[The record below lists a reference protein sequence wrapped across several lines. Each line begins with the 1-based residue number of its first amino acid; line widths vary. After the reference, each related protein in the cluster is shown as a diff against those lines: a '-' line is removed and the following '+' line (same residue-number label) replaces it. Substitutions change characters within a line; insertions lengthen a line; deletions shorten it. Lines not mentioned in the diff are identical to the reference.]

1 MKIKEYLGDAQFY
14 KKTAVIALPIAMQ
27 SLITIG
33 VNLVD
38 NIMVGQLGEVVM
50 SACSQ
55 AVQIVMLFHICCMGL
70 GMGASVM
77 VSRFWG
83 MRDITSLKKVVTLML
98 RFTIVIGSIFTLLTI
113 IIPRNIMLLYTP
125 EEPVVEQGLLY
136 LKWMV
141 PCFLLT
147 GLVTTCTIVLRSIGQ
162 TKIPLIGSVFAFFI
176 NIGAN
181 WIFIF
186 GKFGVPAMGIEGAA
200 IGTLI
205 SRIFEFT
212 YNFGYFILID
222 KKIAYRVKDFFS
234 KCNDMMRDYLTISIP
249 VLISDMILGFG
260 TSAVAMVMG
269 RIGNVFVAANSITTV
284 TQQLSTALIQGV
296 SQAGC
301 IVTGHSLGEGHYEKA
316 KKQAWTFLIFGL
328 VIGAFAGIFIM
339 CIGDFIISFYNVEQ
353 ESKEMASELMKAI
366 GVIVIFQATNSII
379 TKGVLR
385 GGGDTKCLMVADNI
399 FLWVFSIPLGILSGL
414 VLQLPPFWIYFCL
427 KMDQFL
433 KTFWCIWR
441 IKSGK
446 WVKKISAKEEIG

>member
-1 MKIKEYLGDAQFY
+1 
-14 KKTAVIALPIAMQ
+14 
-27 SLITIG
+27 
-33 VNLVD
+33 
-38 NIMVGQLGEVVM
+38 
-50 SACSQ
+50 
-55 AVQIVMLFHICCMGL
+55 
-70 GMGASVM
+70 
-77 VSRFWG
+77 
-83 MRDITSLKKVVTLML
+83 ML

-205 SRIFEFT
+205 SRIFEFA

-234 KCNDMMRDYLTISIP
+234 KFNDMMRDYLTISIP

-446 WVKKISAKEEIG
+446 WVKKISAKERNIDTNP